1 MILIAAYDITKIA
14 KEDSMLLGIEN
25 LKKEFLSLVYDYM
38 GRTGVRIMDFLGS
51 CLVAVLI
58 LVIGFKVS
66 NYVVKLAKRVLERS
80 RVDLMIQTFLL
91 SCLKIGLKILVVF
104 MAVTHVGVAAS
115 S

>member
-1 MILIAAYDITKIA
+1 
-14 KEDSMLLGIEN
+14 MLLGIEN

-66 NYVVKLAKRVLERS
+66 NYVVKLANV
-80 RVDLMIQTFLL
+80 
-91 SCLKIGLKILVVF
+91 C
-104 MAVTHVGVAAS
+104 
-115 S
+115 